1 MPHSSQTTQPSLA
14 ISQGQPLEDDE
25 CLGVLTLPQL
35 FLELTE
41 CYRDNPA
48 LLLEGTSSVPE
59 LWSYA
64 KLRAEAMAVAQ
75 SLIALGINKGD
86 RIGVLMPN
94 TPQFIASV
102 FGIALAGGVAT
113 MLSTFSTRDELAYL
127 LKQSACS
134 VLLFEPQVAN
144 QDFCAALQEIAPE
157 IKKTG
162 RLHSINLPFLRH
174 VVSVD
179 TLTTGAITPWQ
190 TFIDYGRATSQNDV
204 FLRAK
209 MTTPA
214 DPGVLFFS
222 SGSTNKPKGIL
233 SSHRGVCIQMWRMQ
247 TQQGL
252 AKGVRSWTANGFF
265 WSGNFAMVIGA
276 TLVAGGALVLQSL
289 FEPEQALQIISRG
302 QAEFVF
308 AWPHQWA
315 QLVNGDNWLDVDL
328 SSVRYVD
335 PSCPLATHP
344 TISSDWIEPRY
355 CYGNTE
361 TFTLVSGF
369 PAGTTVEQSKNS
381 HGRPFPGN
389 TIKVIDPLTGATLG
403 INEPGEIAVKGP
415 TLMLGYLGV
424 PLDTTLDSEGFL
436 RTGDGGHIDSEGRLF
451 WSGRLTDI
459 IKTGGANVSPLEV
472 DDVLRSME
480 GVKLCQTVGIPHE
493 TLGEMVVSCVVPD
506 GSLVLNEDL
515 VRAYTR
521 QHLASYKT
529 PRRVLFFS
537 EDDIALTGTAKIKTS
552 DLRSLAEKH
561 LGA

>member
-134 VLLFEPQVAN
+134 VLLFEPQVAK

-157 IKKTG
+157 IKTG

-214 DPGVLFFS
+214 DPGGAIFFI
-222 SGSTNKPKGIL
+222 GLN
-233 SSHRGVCIQMWRMQ
+233 QQ
-247 TQQGL
+247 TQGYPQQPPRRL
-252 AKGVRSWTANGFF
+252 HSD
-265 WSGNFAMVIGA
+265 
-276 TLVAGGALVLQSL
+276 VAYA
-289 FEPEQALQIISRG
+289 
-302 QAEFVF
+302 
-308 AWPHQWA
+308 
-315 QLVNGDNWLDVDL
+315 D
-328 SSVRYVD
+328 
-335 PSCPLATHP
+335 
-344 TISSDWIEPRY
+344 
-355 CYGNTE
+355 
-361 TFTLVSGF
+361 
-369 PAGTTVEQSKNS
+369 PAGASQ
-381 HGRPFPGN
+381 GR
-389 TIKVIDPLTGATLG
+389 A
-403 INEPGEIAVKGP
+403 
-415 TLMLGYLGV
+415 
-424 PLDTTLDSEGFL
+424 
-436 RTGDGGHIDSEGRLF
+436 
-451 WSGRLTDI
+451 
-459 IKTGGANVSPLEV
+459 
-472 DDVLRSME
+472 
-480 GVKLCQTVGIPHE
+480 
-493 TLGEMVVSCVVPD
+493 
-506 GSLVLNEDL
+506 
-515 VRAYTR
+515 
-521 QHLASYKT
+521 
-529 PRRVLFFS
+529 
-537 EDDIALTGTAKIKTS
+537 
-552 DLRSLAEKH
+552 
-561 LGA
+561 